1 MMFRIP
7 EFLDIWKINE
17 TTNGVIIDIQD
28 DKIKLLCKDKITEK
42 IYFIDEK
49 LIKNDDKKIKYKIFN
64 ENYEFISKSKL
75 IETIFEII

>member
-1 MMFRIP
+1 MFRIP

-28 DKIKLLCKDKITEK
+28 DKIRLLCKDKITEK

>member
-1 MMFRIP
+1 MFRIP